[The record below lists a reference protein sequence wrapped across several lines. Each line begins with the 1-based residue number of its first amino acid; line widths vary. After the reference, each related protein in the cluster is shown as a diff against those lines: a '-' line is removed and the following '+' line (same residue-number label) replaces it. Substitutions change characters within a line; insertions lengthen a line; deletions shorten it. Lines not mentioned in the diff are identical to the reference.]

1 MFGWLRQPVNLAPP
15 GAVTRDLR
23 GDGWHVQ
30 LDLTPQVLSLDI
42 PEETTWEEGEEEL
55 APACDRL
62 SDGFISA
69 SMLAV
74 KAKLFDDGLYAAA
87 ELAAQDRKVKLLAS
101 LVHVAPVIAAAARL
115 GGLDAPLSADAQRV
129 TAAFLD
135 NELASKPLGFYTWSD
150 ALRRIFQQDRLLQRE
165 LEPPDVAALTAAL
178 HAEPT
183 LKAAY
188 GDYLDF
194 VARLTN
200 PLVADQP
207 DLRQPNGRWL
217 FPASRSHESDL
228 AARLYHDRPIP
239 DDFSLADD
247 MVKRLRD
254 GSLKLDPTDA
264 SGWYDFQTW
273 ALEPLVLPD
282 RTPEGARLRMND
294 GYREQLEELFKS
306 ILSLTRETHV
316 KQLHIP
322 PLGACMP
329 RRDRRIVVR
338 IAPELTVELTLSYYE
353 RRAQG
358 YDFVRRALDFLGPL
372 HTMRRMTPA
381 GPVTRSL
388 DEELEE
394 MSALFHGAAA
404 VAGHELGLRAA
415 SGPEA
420 GQFRE
425 WATTPEI
432 AEDVRMM
439 APVFFDVGR
448 GKTRVWAIL
457 GWATRLLRV
466 SFVTPP
472 TVHMVT
478 GQPHIRFTSTFRRIA
493 YPVFA
498 EAYVTRLLDRDE
510 FRAHCDR
517 YKTRTQI
524 LQHL

>member
-1 MFGWLRQPVNLAPP
+1 MVN
-15 GAVTRDLR
+15 
-23 GDGWHVQ
+23 
-30 LDLTPQVLSLDI
+30 
-42 PEETTWEEGEEEL
+42 
-55 APACDRL
+55 
-62 SDGFISA
+62 
-69 SMLAV
+69 
-74 KAKLFDDGLYAAA
+74 
-87 ELAAQDRKVKLLAS
+87 
-101 LVHVAPVIAAAARL
+101 
-115 GGLDAPLSADAQRV
+115 
-129 TAAFLD
+129 
-135 NELASKPLGFYTWSD
+135 
-150 ALRRIFQQDRLLQRE
+150 
-165 LEPPDVAALTAAL
+165 
-178 HAEPT
+178 
-183 LKAAY
+183 
-188 GDYLDF
+188 
-194 VARLTN
+194 
-200 PLVADQP
+200 
-207 DLRQPNGRWL
+207 
-217 FPASRSHESDL
+217 
-228 AARLYHDRPIP
+228 
-239 DDFSLADD
+239 
-247 MVKRLRD
+247 RLRD

-282 RTPEGARLRMND
+282 RMPEGARLRMND
-294 GYREQLEELFKS
+294 RYREQLEELFKS

-338 IAPELTVELTLSYYE
+338 VTPELTVEPTLSYYE
-353 RRAQG
+353 RRAHG
-358 YDFVRRALDFLGPL
+358 YDFVRRTLDFVGPL

-388 DEELEE
+388 GEELEE

-425 WATTPEI
+425 WARTPDI

-439 APVFFDVGR
+439 VPVFFDVGR
-448 GKTRVWAIL
+448 GKTKVWAIL
-457 GWATRLLRV
+457 GWATRMLGV

-472 TVHMVT
+472 TSRMIT
-478 GQPHIRFTSTFRRIA
+478 GQPDIRFTSTFRRIA
-493 YPVFA
+493 YPVSA